1 MATFYILFSKS
12 IDRYYV
18 GSCLD
23 LEKRISE
30 HNVLG
35 LCEGGE
41 IEAQMFKL
49 AQVLIRI
56 PMLKFSTNAPLL
68 QNPC

>member
-12 IDRYYV
+12 IDRYYI

-30 HNVLG
+30 HNVLCVG
-35 LCEGGE
+35 DVVLRLRQGN
-41 IEAQMFKL
+41 IAYTLL
-49 AQVLIRI
+49 AVIFLS
-56 PMLKFSTNAPLL
+56 L
-68 QNPC
+68 